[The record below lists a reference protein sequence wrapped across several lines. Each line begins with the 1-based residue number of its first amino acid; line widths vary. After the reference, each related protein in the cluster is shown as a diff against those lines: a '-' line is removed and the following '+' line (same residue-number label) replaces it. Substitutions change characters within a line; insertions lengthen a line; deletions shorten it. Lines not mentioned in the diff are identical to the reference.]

1 MRLRRSLFFIA
12 PATPAGR
19 PSRRNPGETVKALP
33 GRPGW
38 GGCGLPGAPKL
49 PQAAAP
55 EARLSCRKEW
65 PAIARLPSCRKSSA
79 RIKAFPAAGPSPQAT
94 AARATPHETRITNH
108 GLYGRSVGRWCAR
121 VAQPK
126 TAAQT
131 AAPAAQSMLPCS
143 LLPTIAR
150 NFPEFP
156 GSFLLLACSRLR
168 RFVGDCAQLCS
179 MGGSLVA
186 PEQVSAH
193 RPPFSVGLTTSTVC
207 RSSSRPPGCFRCGE
221 RKRNPC

>member
-1 MRLRRSLFFIA
+1 MRLRRSLFFVA

-19 PSRRNPGETVKALP
+19 PSRRQPRRDRQGPPRPTRL
-33 GRPGW
+33 GR
-38 GGCGLPGAPKL
+38 LRSARR
-49 PQAAAP
+49 PQAAPGCRARGAFVLSQRMARHCPAP
-55 EARLSCRKEW
+55 Q
-65 PAIARLPSCRKSSA
+65 LPQ
-79 RIKAFPAAGPSPQAT
+79 IKCTNQGFPSRRPFAASHSRPRDAP
-94 AARATPHETRITNH
+94 RDTNH

-126 TAAQT
+126 TAART

-150 NFPEFP
+150 NCPAPFYCLP
-156 GSFLLLACSRLR
+156 AH
-168 RFVGDCAQLCS
+168 DCAQLCS

-193 RPPFSVGLTTSTVC
+193 RPPFSVGLTTSAVR
-207 RSSSRPPGCFRCGE
+207 RSSRRPPACSAVANA
-221 RKRNPC
+221 K